1 MPDDPGDHR
10 DLEIVDL
17 RARRT
22 AGDSPSAP
30 FYDDLLQSFYDDLY
44 LPAFPIPS
52 QQEDPEDW
60 RRMLWSDDP
69 ACAFC
74 ELHFLV
80 VGRDLS
86 SPERR
91 ELHGGMLFALYP
103 KSRCAFFTYVV
114 VAPQHR
120 GRGLARRMFEQGLA
134 VVREWERASGE
145 PVRSVLAETDDPN
158 KVPSEQ
164 DSIEPR
170 QRLMLLQN
178 MGWRIVDVPYTQP
191 ELIPGRG
198 RDDHLLLIAAP
209 RPGCP
214 EDRLP
219 AAAVRD
225 FMAEFYTAFGVA
237 DPEAD
242 VDYRR
247 SVDAMPGE
255 HVPLILPELW
265 LQRTG

>member
-1 MPDDPGDHR
+1 
-10 DLEIVDL
+10 
-17 RARRT
+17 
-22 AGDSPSAP
+22 
-30 FYDDLLQSFYDDLY
+30 
-44 LPAFPIPS
+44 
-52 QQEDPEDW
+52 
-60 RRMLWSDDP
+60 MLWSDDP
-69 ACAFC
+69 AYNFC

-80 VGRDLS
+80 AGRKLS
-86 SPERR
+86 SPEHRQVF
-91 ELHGGMLFALYP
+91 GGLLFALYP
-103 KSRCAFFTYVV
+103 RSRCAFFTYVV
-114 VAPQHR
+114 VAPHYR
-120 GRGLARRMFEQGLA
+120 GQGLARCMFEQGLA
-134 VVREWERASGE
+134 VVRAWERASGG

-158 KVPSEQ
+158 KVPPEQ

-170 QRLMLLQN
+170 QRLMLLQR

-219 AAAVRD
+219 ATAIRD
-225 FMAEFYTAFGVA
+225 FLTEFYTAFGVK

-242 VDYRR
+242 PDFRR

-255 HVPLILPELW
+255 HAPLILPEVW
-265 LQRTG
+265 LRRTG